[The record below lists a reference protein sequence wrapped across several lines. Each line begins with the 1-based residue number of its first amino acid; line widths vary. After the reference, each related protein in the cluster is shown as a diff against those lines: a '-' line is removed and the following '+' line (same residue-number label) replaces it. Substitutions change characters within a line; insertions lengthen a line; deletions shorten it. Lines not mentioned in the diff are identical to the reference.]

1 MVTEQITVGELNF
14 FILIFKDKKY
24 FSKLKYMIP
33 FQTEVLG
40 HLFVLGAAFSSDLN
54 GGCGQL
60 LSSSA
65 SPLSFQFQK
74 SNFHELDWGSV
85 NKNMLDLIGSVA
97 VLKVHY
103 N

>member
-40 HLFVLGAAFSSDLN
+40 HLFVLGAASSSDLN
-54 GGCGQL
+54 GDRGQL
-60 LSSSA
+60 LSSSV
-65 SPLSFQFQK
+65 SPLDFQFQK

>member
-1 MVTEQITVGELNF
+1 
-14 FILIFKDKKY
+14 
-24 FSKLKYMIP
+24 MIP
-33 FQTEVLG
+33 FQTEVLSR
-40 HLFVLGAAFSSDLN
+40 LFVLGAAFSSDLT
-54 GGCGQL
+54 GDCGQL